1 MTFSTPRMNFPQHLL
16 WLQRNLGELSV
27 LYSQVSPE
35 VVYLNYFSVAMK
47 RHDEQDN
54 LQKKELLKAYG
65 YRVLEFV
72 TFMVEKM
79 TAGSFDTKSGA
90 ETLWHYP
97 KLWHIKRELTGNG
110 VIHFL
115 IIPKQF
121 HQVEAKHSKT

>member
-1 MTFSTPRMNFPQHLL
+1 
-16 WLQRNLGELSV
+16 
-27 LYSQVSPE
+27 
-35 VVYLNYFSVAMK
+35 MK

-90 ETLWHYP
+90 ETL
-97 KLWHIKRELTGNG
+97 
-110 VIHFL
+110 
-115 IIPKQF
+115 
-121 HQVEAKHSKT
+121 